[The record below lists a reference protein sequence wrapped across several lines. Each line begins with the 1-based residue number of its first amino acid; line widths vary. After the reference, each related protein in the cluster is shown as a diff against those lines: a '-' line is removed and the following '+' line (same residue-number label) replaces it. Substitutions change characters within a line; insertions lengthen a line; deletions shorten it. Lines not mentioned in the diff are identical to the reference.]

1 MQAIFFKI
9 VGIAA
14 VMLTTVIGGSMA
26 HHLAWGMGSRPPA
39 AGMTAADSAIVAALD
54 PDFDG
59 IACEEVM

>member
-1 MQAIFFKI
+1 VAYE
-9 VGIAA
+9 
-14 VMLTTVIGGSMA
+14 
-26 HHLAWGMGSRPPA
+26 A